1 MSENIPQE
9 ADPHV
14 GWSGATPGIPE
25 HSRSPHPDAV
35 SFWQPPTPHSWL
47 ARYAVALALVLTAFG
62 LRYAIYSDLDFRLP
76 FAFFSPAA
84 FIAAWYGGL
93 GPGALV
99 AISGLLLG
107 DIFFLPPHEAMGSLT
122 MTSQLSVGSY
132 SASTAVGVGL
142 IEHLHLRIRRLTRQL
157 AEARAA
163 QPGAASEG
171 KVA

>member
-1 MSENIPQE
+1 MSENIPSE
-9 ADPHV
+9 VDPHV
-14 GWSGATPGIPE
+14 GWSGAAPGVPA
-25 HSRSPHPDAV
+25 HARPPHPDAV
-35 SFWQPPTPHSWL
+35 SYWQPPTPHSWVM
-47 ARYAVALALVLTAFG
+47 RYAAALALTLAAFG
-62 LRYAIYSDLDFRLP
+62 LRYTIYSDLDFRLP

-93 GPGALV
+93 GPGAFV
-99 AISGLLLG
+99 AVSGLLLG

-132 SASTAVGVGL
+132 TASTAVGVGL

-163 QPGAASEG
+163 QAGATNEN
-171 KVA
+171 KVG